1 MPRVRW
7 PERTSLILAV
17 LCLVS
22 LILVDGRPYFTNAS
36 KPPRGI
42 LDPHVALQMARSV
55 REVDAILSDVPS
67 PDREVMRMKQYIDF
81 AFIGSYAA
89 LFVVMS
95 RALARMNR
103 WGWLIGIFGVLAAMH
118 DLRENFDILG
128 LLDTPLSETTPQMIS
143 HLHLMSVGKWGFAA
157 AAIAA
162 LGVFTWRSRRWYL
175 KLIAGVDLAAAALI
189 LWGLVDN
196 AWLVWAGLPLAA
208 GMIANAA
215 TLKFLIHEPPTG
227 NSISRA
233 LR

>member
-7 PERTSLILAV
+7 PERVFMVLAV
-17 LCLVS
+17 LCLVL
-22 LILVDGRPYFTNAS
+22 LILVDGKPYFTNAS

-55 REVDAILSDVPS
+55 QEVDAILGDVPS

-81 AFIGSYAA
+81 AYIGSYAGV
-89 LFVVMS
+89 FVVIS
-95 RALARMNR
+95 WALARMNR
-103 WGWLIGIFGVLAAMH
+103 WGWLIGILGVLAALH
-118 DLRENFDILG
+118 DVRENFDILG

-157 AAIAA
+157 AALAV
-162 LGVFTWRSRRWYL
+162 LGVFTWCSRRWYL
-175 KLIAGVDLAAAALI
+175 RLIAGVDLAAAALI
-189 LWGLVDN
+189 LGGLVDN

-215 TLKFLIHEPPTG
+215 TLKLLVADITSRKIA
-227 NSISRA
+227 NS
-233 LR
+233 